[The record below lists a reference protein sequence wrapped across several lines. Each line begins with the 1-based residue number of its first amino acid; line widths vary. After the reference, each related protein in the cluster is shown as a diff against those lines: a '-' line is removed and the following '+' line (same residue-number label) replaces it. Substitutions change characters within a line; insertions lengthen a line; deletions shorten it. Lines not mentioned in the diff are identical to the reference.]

1 MAPAPAATQDQQQ
14 NSDPDLR
21 RLQPQPTAVAA
32 PAATRPLS
40 AYNRTD
46 AAEIAAAAPG
56 GAPRA
61 AAVAPAPF
69 APPAFAL
76 PSSAKVALEEL
87 RVSLDPRLVTHST
100 GHALLPALSAAGIR
114 ARVGSG
120 GGGSA
125 GGGGGSGGKQ
135 QTHSLRWRT
144 VLFFRRRRRGGA
156 APRRRAAPR
165 RAADADAD
173 AAVDEEDDEDETGD
187 FEEEQVPFAL
197 ACLTAADVVRAVD
210 AARSVEEEGGSS
222 SPDFD
227 PGAGLE
233 RLVRDAAL
241 RFPGCT
247 LGVAVEGLEAHCIS
261 RERADAARGARPG
274 GGPSTPGGK
283 RQQQQQQGCF
293 VARRYDP
300 RLLAASAALRFPALR
315 LALLPDAAAVAEH
328 VVGLARALAE
338 QPLRAAAAASSVPR
352 SASSSSSSASRQQLL
367 RTHGGGRRGDTQAAR
382 EALLLLEAPAGGN
395 GQQLPAAS
403 VALAR
408 ALARVPGVGPAA
420 AIAVAAEHGSF
431 GALMR
436 FVEEAGVGAGAG
448 AAGRGGGAAAAG
460 AASVLAELRTRARGS
475 AAASG
480 PRVGPAAAR
489 RIVAMLRAVDGG
501 AAADW

>member
-1 MAPAPAATQDQQQ
+1 M
-14 NSDPDLR
+14 
-21 RLQPQPTAVAA
+21 
-32 PAATRPLS
+32 
-40 AYNRTD
+40 
-46 AAEIAAAAPG
+46 
-56 GAPRA
+56 
-61 AAVAPAPF
+61 
-69 APPAFAL
+69 
-76 PSSAKVALEEL
+76 
-87 RVSLDPRLVTHST
+87 
-100 GHALLPALSAAGIR
+100 
-114 ARVGSG
+114 
-120 GGGSA
+120 
-125 GGGGGSGGKQ
+125 
-135 QTHSLRWRT
+135 
-144 VLFFRRRRRGGA
+144 
-156 APRRRAAPR
+156 
-165 RAADADAD
+165 
-173 AAVDEEDDEDETGD
+173 
-187 FEEEQVPFAL
+187 PFAL
-197 ACLTAADVVRAVD
+197 ACLTASDVVRAVN

-283 RQQQQQQGCF
+283 RQQQQQQGFF

-338 QPLRAAAAASSVPR
+338 QPLRAAAAASSVLR
-352 SASSSSSSASRQQLL
+352 SASSSSSLASQQQLL